1 MAAKTKK
8 VAKQVSDKPV
18 VVVDGVHIIYKVFA
32 SGRRATKAGS
42 GGGLFSRKM
51 RLREVHAVKGLSF
64 TVYEG
69 ESVGIIGSNGSGK
82 SSLMRAIAG
91 LTPIQGGA
99 VYASAKPALLGVGA
113 VLLPNLSGEKNI
125 LLGGLAM
132 GFGRKDML
140 ENTDAITKFAGLETT
155 MFSRSCQSR
164 CARYKH

>member
-64 TVYEG
+64 TV
-69 ESVGIIGSNGSGK
+69 
-82 SSLMRAIAG
+82 
-91 LTPIQGGA
+91 
-99 VYASAKPALLGVGA
+99 
-113 VLLPNLSGEKNI
+113 
-125 LLGGLAM
+125 
-132 GFGRKDML
+132 
-140 ENTDAITKFAGLETT
+140 
-155 MFSRSCQSR
+155 
-164 CARYKH
+164 